1 MYKNC
6 AVCLN
11 NDIHSVNFP
20 CALTYLASRLLTLAP
35 LIDILA
41 FADEPALRLWALTC
55 TLDRHSGSDTSSLK
69 QADKAEKVPTCGR
82 EDSKNNNSNIS
93 EICVVRTLAVVSRA
107 VGTGI
112 RALSENWSTA
122 AGNTPGRCELRA
134 ISTNLVVMC
143 TNGGPCFR
151 V

>member
-1 MYKNC
+1 MP
-6 AVCLN
+6 
-11 NDIHSVNFP
+11 IHSVNFP
-20 CALTYLASRLLTLAP
+20 CALTSLPSPLLTLAP
-35 LIDILA
+35 LDILA

-55 TLDRHSGSDTSSLK
+55 TLDRHSGPYTSSLK
-69 QADKAEKVPTCGR
+69 RADKAEKMSTCGR
-82 EDSKNNNSNIS
+82 EDRKNSKSNIA
-93 EICVVRTLAVVSRA
+93 EICVAGTLAVVSRA

-112 RALSENWSTA
+112 RALSGNWSTV
-122 AGNTPGRCELRA
+122 AGNTPGRCDLRA